1 MHNCKMHYLIIYQN
15 SHFCPLH
22 FNQFPYLSLLFL
34 TFPYLSMSDE
44 GTLRLIGL
52 LSQPKNQKGVQG
64 APMYYEAKGRPG
76 KVTERSIRFDH
87 RMRTQA

>member
-34 TFPYLSMSDE
+34 IFPYLSMSDE

-64 APMYYEAKGRPG
+64 APMYYKGQAKGRPG
-76 KVTERSIRFDH
+76 KVTERSIRF
-87 RMRTQA
+87 

>member
-1 MHNCKMHYLIIYQN
+1 
-15 SHFCPLH
+15 
-22 FNQFPYLSLLFL
+22 
-34 TFPYLSMSDE
+34 MSDE